1 MLIDLGSSISFDEE
15 ELNMIHNFVSKLES
29 VKFAVEALCR
39 CDATILTAATTIF
52 FYDQEFGQQ

>member
-1 MLIDLGSSISFDEE
+1 LGLSISFDEE
-15 ELNMIHNFVSKLES
+15 ELNMIHNLVSKLES

-52 FYDQEFGQQ
+52 FYDQQFEQQ